1 MSESLPGT
9 TPSTAPAAK
18 GRKQVVKKLSS
29 GQRITLSLQDERTLR
44 TIYDYLAG
52 YSTRRT
58 IEAQI
63 EEKKGEVNRLHNSLP
78 PSARLLLQ
86 MQPKNGLL
94 SSFPAAAGAG
104 LGEGGEE
111 AQAVPK
117 SETDLILDQY
127 FKAKESLQ
135 KLEDKLKA
143 HASMDHKIS
152 FRDLDAILKT
162 LGATFHRKQIDQL
175 IWEVDENLDGMV
187 DFDELQLTYYR
198 NLTDSSGSEPCFFFK
213 ILEFLIFDASHKGYI
228 IEDDCMEILYARYG
242 GGNLERE
249 MKLLFGSR
257 LRAEGGDGTLNLPAY
272 LEAVLGRIGRRALV
286 F

>member
-1 MSESLPGT
+1 MIQYLH
-9 TPSTAPAAK
+9 
-18 GRKQVVKKLSS
+18 
-29 GQRITLSLQDERTLR
+29 DERTLR

-135 KLEDKLKA
+135 
-143 HASMDHKIS
+143 
-152 FRDLDAILKT
+152 
-162 LGATFHRKQIDQL
+162 
-175 IWEVDENLDGMV
+175 
-187 DFDELQLTYYR
+187 
-198 NLTDSSGSEPCFFFK
+198 
-213 ILEFLIFDASHKGYI
+213 
-228 IEDDCMEILYARYG
+228 
-242 GGNLERE
+242 
-249 MKLLFGSR
+249 
-257 LRAEGGDGTLNLPAY
+257 
-272 LEAVLGRIGRRALV
+272 
-286 F
+286 